1 MSASE
6 KPLGL
11 PFPTIRR
18 YPLYLR
24 AINEK
29 IAQGELFVSSAVL
42 ARELGI
48 DPVVARK
55 DLAMAGEPGT
65 PRRGYPAKELTE
77 AINRALGWDNTTDA
91 ALVGVG
97 SLGHAL
103 LGYQG
108 FKEQNL
114 SIGVAF
120 DNDPSLVG
128 SVCHGVQ
135 VWDVSTLVDTV
146 SRLKL
151 KLGILTVPNAA
162 AQACADMLVEAGV
175 RGIWNFTAVQL
186 SVPRNVNVQR
196 VDLAASLAVLSH
208 EIATNAT
215 GRGGVTRGRPAAP

>member
-1 MSASE
+1 MSAID

-24 AINEK
+24 AINAK
-29 IAQGELFVSSAVL
+29 IAQGDLHVSSAVL
-42 ARELGI
+42 ARELDI

-55 DLAMAGEPGT
+55 DLAMAGVPGT

-97 SLGHAL
+97 SLGCAL

-108 FKEQNL
+108 FEEQNL
-114 SIGVAF
+114 RIAAAF
-120 DNDPSLVG
+120 DEDPKLVG
-128 SVCHGVQ
+128 TVIHGVR
-135 VWDVSTLVDTV
+135 VRAMDDLVKLV
-146 SRLKL
+146 PRLKL
-151 KLGILTVPNAA
+151 KLGILTVPNLA
-162 AQACADMLVEAGV
+162 AQVCADQLVAAGI
-175 RGIWNFTAVQL
+175 RGIWNFTAIQL
-186 SVPRNVNVQR
+186 AVPETVKVQR

-208 EIATNAT
+208 TIATDA
-215 GRGGVTRGRPAAP
+215 

>member
-1 MSASE
+1 MSTFL
-6 KPLGL
+6 KQIGL
-11 PFPTIRR
+11 PLPTIRR

-24 AINEK
+24 AITAK
-29 IAQGELFVSSAVL
+29 ITQGELYVSSAAL
-42 ARELGI
+42 ARELEI

-55 DLAMAGEPGT
+55 DLAMAGVPGT

-103 LGYQG
+103 LGYNG
-108 FKEQNL
+108 FEEQNL
-114 SIGVAF
+114 RIVAAF
-120 DNDPSLVG
+120 DEKPNLVG
-128 SVCHGVQ
+128 SVCHGVR
-135 VWDVSTLVDTV
+135 VRAMADMAKLVP
-146 SRLKL
+146 RLKL

-162 AQACADMLVEAGV
+162 AQMCADQLVAAGI

-186 SVPRNVNVQR
+186 SVHKDVKVQR

-208 EIATNAT
+208 TIATDT
-215 GRGGVTRGRPAAP
+215 

>member
-1 MSASE
+1 MPAVE

-11 PFPTIRR
+11 PLPTIRR

-24 AINEK
+24 AINAK
-29 IAQGELFVSSAVL
+29 IAEGELYVSSAAL
-42 ARELGI
+42 ARELNI

-97 SLGHAL
+97 SLGRAL

-108 FKEQNL
+108 FEEQNL
-114 SIGVAF
+114 RIAAAF
-120 DNDPSLVG
+120 DEDPKLVG
-128 SVCHGVQ
+128 TVCHGVR
-135 VWDVSTLVDTV
+135 VRAMADLAKLVP
-146 SRLKL
+146 RLKI
-151 KLGILTVPNAA
+151 KLGILTVPNFA
-162 AQACADMLVEAGV
+162 AQTCADQLVAAGV
-175 RGIWNFTAVQL
+175 RGIWNFTAIQL
-186 SVPRNVNVQR
+186 VVPDNVKLQR

-208 EIATNAT
+208 TIATE
-215 GRGGVTRGRPAAP
+215 V

>member
-1 MSASE
+1 MSTFL
-6 KPLGL
+6 KQIGL
-11 PFPTIRR
+11 PLPTIRR

-24 AINEK
+24 AITAK
-29 IAQGELFVSSAVL
+29 ITQGELYVSSAAL
-42 ARELGI
+42 ARELEI

-55 DLAMAGEPGT
+55 DLAMAGVPGT

-103 LGYQG
+103 LGYNG
-108 FKEQNL
+108 FEEQNL
-114 SIGVAF
+114 RIVAAF
-120 DNDPSLVG
+120 DEKPNLVG
-128 SVCHGVQ
+128 SVCHGVR
-135 VWDVSTLVDTV
+135 VRAMADMAKLVP
-146 SRLKL
+146 RLKL

-162 AQACADMLVEAGV
+162 AQMCADQLVAAGI

-186 SVPRNVNVQR
+186 SVPKDVKVQR

-208 EIATNAT
+208 TIATDT
-215 GRGGVTRGRPAAP
+215 

>member
-1 MSASE
+1 MFE
-6 KPLGL
+6 KPSGL
-11 PFPTIRR
+11 PLPTIRR

-24 AINEK
+24 AINAK
-29 IAQGELFVSSAVL
+29 IVQGELYVSSAVL
-42 ARELGI
+42 ARELDI

-108 FKEQNL
+108 FEEQNL
-114 SIGVAF
+114 RIAAAF
-120 DNDPSLVG
+120 DENPRIIG
-128 SVCHGVQ
+128 TVCHGVR
-135 VWDVSTLVDTV
+135 VRAMSDMAKLVP
-146 SRLKL
+146 RLKL
-151 KLGILTVPNAA
+151 KLGILTVPNSA
-162 AQACADMLVEAGV
+162 AQACADQLVTAGI

-186 SVPRNVNVQR
+186 VVPKDIKVQR

-208 EIATNAT
+208 TIATDA
-215 GRGGVTRGRPAAP
+215 

>member
-1 MSASE
+1 MSTFL
-6 KPLGL
+6 KQIGL
-11 PFPTIRR
+11 PLPTIRR

-24 AINEK
+24 AITAK
-29 IAQGELFVSSAVL
+29 ITQGELYVSSAAL
-42 ARELGI
+42 ARELEI

-55 DLAMAGEPGT
+55 DLAMAGVPGT

-103 LGYQG
+103 LGYNG
-108 FKEQNL
+108 FEEQNL
-114 SIGVAF
+114 RIVAAF
-120 DNDPSLVG
+120 DEKPNLVG
-128 SVCHGVQ
+128 SVCHGVR
-135 VWDVSTLVDTV
+135 VRAMADMAKLVP
-146 SRLKL
+146 RLKL

-162 AQACADMLVEAGV
+162 AQMCADQLVAAGI

-186 SVPRNVNVQR
+186 SVPKDVKVQR

-208 EIATNAT
+208 TIATDA
-215 GRGGVTRGRPAAP
+215 